1 MRKCRRLALVLTF
14 LIGLRATPV
23 LSSSSRNPYATLGVS
38 PSASQKE
45 IQKAYRQQCL
55 RLHPDKN
62 THRTQQEREWCEAKF
77 KQVQQAYSMIG
88 NHEERRSFDLD
99 ERYGAF
105 AGGRNH
111 RPSSPS
117 GPGRRAA
124 TATTTTGNPT
134 MDAFFRA
141 YGHGGPS
148 VFFTQ
153 GPDGR
158 PRFGVRRAFPSGPAD
173 FMPTTA
179 DDGISTFKSIYVQK
193 VQVPLEK
200 LYTGAEIE
208 FHLVDNVWVRWRAA
222 IRGKMIYLS
231 VYQGLL
237 YSIPII
243 RTNKVLAGI
252 IGLFI
257 THITLPKPDPLQSY
271 RSTLPRG
278 TRVARVRFKQNRN
291 DQPEIIFE
299 IQVAPHKRYLRDG
312 DNLRT
317 HVRIAPAEA
326 ERGCTKEIP
335 SLDPE
340 QPPITICIPPHTA
353 NGREICIQ
361 GKGWPVRN
369 TEDHGDLVVRV
380 EVKEDRGRHRGKQR
394 KKNQS

>member
-1 MRKCRRLALVLTF
+1 MVF
-14 LIGLRATPV
+14 SSLIGFRAAPV
-23 LSSSSRNPYATLGVS
+23 ISSSSHNPYAILGVS
-38 PSASQKE
+38 PRASQKE

-62 THRTQQEREWCEAKF
+62 THRSQQERERCETQF

-88 NHEERRSFDLD
+88 NHEERRSFDLH

-105 AGGRNH
+105 AGGTNYRQSKNF
-111 RPSSPS
+111 
-117 GPGRRAA
+117 GRGTA
-124 TATTTTGNPT
+124 TATTTTTGNPT

-173 FMPTTA
+173 FIPTG
-179 DDGISTFKSIYVQK
+179 DDGIATFKSIYVQK

-208 FHLVDNVWVRWRAA
+208 FHLVDNVWARWRAA
-222 IRGKMIYLS
+222 IRGNMIYLS
-231 VYQGLL
+231 LYQGLL
-237 YSIPII
+237 YSMPIV

-278 TRVARVRFKQNRN
+278 AKVARVRFKQNRN
-291 DQPEIIFE
+291 DQPEVVFE
-299 IQVAPHKRYLRDG
+299 IQEAPHKRYQREG

-317 HVRIAPAEA
+317 VVRITPSEA
-326 ERGCTKEIP
+326 EHGCTRKIL
-335 SLDPE
+335 SLDPD
-340 QPPITICIPPHTA
+340 QSPTTICIPPYTT
-353 NGREICIQ
+353 NGREICIH
-361 GKGWPVRN
+361 GKGWPIRN
-369 TEDHGDLVVRV
+369 TEIHGDLVVRV
-380 EVKEDRGRHRGKQR
+380 EVQEDRGKRRGKQ
-394 KKNQS
+394 KKKRQ